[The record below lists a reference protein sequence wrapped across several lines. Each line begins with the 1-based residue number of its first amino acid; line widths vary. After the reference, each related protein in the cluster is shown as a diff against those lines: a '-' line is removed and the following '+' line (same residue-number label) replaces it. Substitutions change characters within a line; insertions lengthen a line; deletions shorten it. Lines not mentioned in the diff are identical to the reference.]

1 MLGGGLESIELSTTG
16 VKQEIEGK
24 IEKSKINE
32 GN

>member
-1 MLGGGLESIELSTTG
+1 MLGGGLESIELATTEA
-16 VKQEIEGK
+16 KQEIEEK